1 MGAVSCAS
9 RSPQLENGDLLFQ
22 AGKTSAMSDAI
33 RSATGSERQ
42 LSYTHVGIFLS
53 GNGADSVLEA
63 TSDGGVRMTTLQEFL
78 EGSARIEGAPAV
90 TAARLKDTAGLAASL
105 QRARAHLGEP
115 YDYSFRPDN
124 GKMYCSELVWES
136 YRRPTGKRI
145 FAARPMNF
153 RNEDGTLPRYWTE
166 LFERLGEEIPEGVPG
181 TNPNEMARDSAL
193 RTVGHFFR

>member
-1 MGAVSCAS
+1 MKQLLIYICMVMGAVSCTS

-33 RSATGSERQ
+33 RAATGSGRQ

-115 YDYSFRPDN
+115 TTTRSAPTTERCIAANWSGRAIAGRQANGYLRP
-124 GKMYCSELVWES
+124 G
-136 YRRPTGKRI
+136 P
-145 FAARPMNF
+145 
-153 RNEDGTLPRYWTE
+153 
-166 LFERLGEEIPEGVPG
+166 
-181 TNPNEMARDSAL
+181 
-193 RTVGHFFR
+193 